1 MSLKCGELGFDIEEL
16 RDIKDL
22 NKFGNPSEFDLI
34 KQIRKKHFDIKR
46 WRRIGLLKD
55 KFETFSYIKN
65 TRRNGVY
72 LKPNRKKNMQPGLSL
87 PSVNQNQ
94 GGFFSLTQANTI
106 DLNTQS
112 ETSEKELI
120 KRENQNKSVDYTN
133 IKIKDKNDL
142 FQEWSERRKL
152 AKQKALDLYS
162 TKSKEI
168 EQKYLK
174 KTKHKLKVIKD
185 LMKKRYTSVKNTKLE
200 EKLFNAKAYRDRRDR
215 EFDRASYQS
224 YLKEQKE
231 ANKIKLRSPSESVIV
246 RTKPISSCKLP
257 EVDTSKED
265 LQSLTRKLEESSKR
279 MEKASLERSE
289 KQRQHSEKIL
299 RNKQRHQD
307 IIKLAEESAM
317 SNFVKKQT
325 RISSSLKAKTKALKS
340 LKTKMKI
347 KSFEKQKTLKENIK
361 VETIK
366 KEDYYTKIK
375 NKIRFLNK
383 KDNGEVESSL
393 PTKPQIL
400 SLKQALINEENALKR
415 ERQAENLNRTITKEK
430 LLRDILIDRHIA
442 KKEYS

>member
-1 MSLKCGELGFDIEEL
+1 
-16 RDIKDL
+16 
-22 NKFGNPSEFDLI
+22 
-34 KQIRKKHFDIKR
+34 
-46 WRRIGLLKD
+46 
-55 KFETFSYIKN
+55 
-65 TRRNGVY
+65 
-72 LKPNRKKNMQPGLSL
+72 
-87 PSVNQNQ
+87 
-94 GGFFSLTQANTI
+94 
-106 DLNTQS
+106 
-112 ETSEKELI
+112 
-120 KRENQNKSVDYTN
+120 
-133 IKIKDKNDL
+133 
-142 FQEWSERRKL
+142 
-152 AKQKALDLYS
+152 
-162 TKSKEI
+162 
-168 EQKYLK
+168 
-174 KTKHKLKVIKD
+174 
-185 LMKKRYTSVKNTKLE
+185 
-200 EKLFNAKAYRDRRDR
+200 
-215 EFDRASYQS
+215 
-224 YLKEQKE
+224 
-231 ANKIKLRSPSESVIV
+231 
-246 RTKPISSCKLP
+246 
-257 EVDTSKED
+257 
-265 LQSLTRKLEESSKR
+265 
-279 MEKASLERSE
+279 MEKASLELAE
-289 KQRQHSEKIL
+289 KQRQHSEKTL